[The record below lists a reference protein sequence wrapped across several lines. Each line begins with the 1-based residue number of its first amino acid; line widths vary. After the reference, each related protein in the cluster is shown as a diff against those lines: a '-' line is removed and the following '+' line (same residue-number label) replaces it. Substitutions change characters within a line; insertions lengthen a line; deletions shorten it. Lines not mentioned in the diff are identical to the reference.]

1 MIGWYVHHHGG
12 GHLRRFGSIASELRV
27 PVTVLSSMDPPN
39 GNEFAWVR
47 LADDALPSSD
57 LRDVDAHD
65 TLHWAPRHHPGL
77 AARTAQVAKW
87 IHEERPSLIVVD
99 VSVEVSLLSRL
110 AGVPV
115 VVTAMPGDRRDRA
128 HAMAYELADALIAAW
143 PEHVATG
150 WPRRWVEKTHFVG
163 PISRFAGRT
172 PQSSARRS
180 GSSRNRALLL
190 WGSGGQD
197 RAADFA
203 ALEAATPAW
212 DWSLACAQHRLDEEA
227 LWSELCA
234 ADVVVTH
241 GGQGAVGDVVASGAP
256 AVVVAD
262 PRPFDE
268 QLHTVRALAADGVAL
283 GLEEWPDPAGWPLL
297 LKQARALRERNWGRW
312 RNGAGAVG
320 AARAIEALAKSEVG
334 RTSGGVSLCR

>member
-1 MIGWYVHHHGG
+1 
-12 GHLRRFGSIASELRV
+12 
-27 PVTVLSSMDPPN
+27 
-39 GNEFAWVR
+39 
-47 LADDALPSSD
+47 
-57 LRDVDAHD
+57 VDAHA
-65 TLHWAPRHHPGL
+65 TLHWVPRHHPGL

-87 IHEERPSLIVVD
+87 IHEERPSLVVVD
-99 VSVEVSLLSRL
+99 VSVEVSLLTRL

-115 VVTAMPGDRRDRA
+115 VVMAMPGDRRDRA

-150 WPRRWVEKTHFVG
+150 WPRRWIEKTHFVG
-163 PISRFAGRT
+163 PISRFASRQ
-172 PQSSARRS
+172 PSVRHSF
-180 GSSRNRALLL
+180 SSRNHGLLL
-190 WGSGGQD
+190 WGTGGED

-203 ALEAATPAW
+203 ALEAATSAW
-212 DWSLACAQHRLDEEA
+212 DWSLAWAGHRLDDDA
-227 LWSELCA
+227 LWQELCA

-283 GLEEWPDPAGWPLL
+283 ALEEWPDPARWPLL
-297 LKQARALRERNWGRW
+297 LKQARELRQRNWGRW
-312 RNGAGAVG
+312 RSGAGAVG
-320 AARAIEALAKSEVG
+320 AARAIEALAKSES
-334 RTSGGVSLCR
+334 RTSGGVSLCP